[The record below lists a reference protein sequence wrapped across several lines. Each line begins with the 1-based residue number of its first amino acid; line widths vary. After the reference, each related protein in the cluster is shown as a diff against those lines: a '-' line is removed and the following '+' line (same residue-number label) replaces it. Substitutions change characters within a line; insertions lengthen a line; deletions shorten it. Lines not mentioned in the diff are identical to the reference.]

1 MKVSWID
8 EDSLAYDG
16 LFYKTTEKFRTKGR
30 GKEGKII
37 DRLILH
43 DPFKPYFDL
52 WVKKRAEILS
62 AKEIEDHD
70 YLFINRSGDPASQDV
85 IRNFIDKTS
94 QIIDVVGYPHMY
106 RHYYCTQLKSKYQCS
121 DEFVR
126 TVVRWQSNDLVNLY
140 NDNYGTDGED
150 WEEISQIKSI
160 LNKDNILEKG
170 DNS

>member
-1 MKVSWID
+1 MKVSWIS
-8 EDSLAYDG
+8 EDSLAYEG

-43 DPFKPYFDL
+43 DPFKPYLDAWL
-52 WVKKRAEILS
+52 KERTKILND
-62 AKEIEDHD
+62 KNMEDHD
-70 YLFINRSGDPASQDV
+70 FLFVNRSGAPASQDV
-85 IRNFIDKTS
+85 IRNFVEKASNLIG
-94 QIIDVVGYPHMY
+94 VEGYPHMY
-106 RHYYCTQLKSKYQCS
+106 RHYYCTQLKSKYSCS

-140 NDNYGTDGED
+140 NDNYGTDGEN

-160 LNKDNILEKG
+160 LNKNTTEKG
-170 DNS
+170 DNE